1 MGFQKAI
8 RKKVWIKVELSG
20 TSGSGKTMSALRVAT
35 GIYDKCGGEG
45 IAFIS
50 SEGSRSLYYADK
62 YNYDIL
68 ELEDHSP
75 EKYMEA
81 IDEAIRCGYKVIII
95 DSSSHEWQW
104 LNDLH
109 SKMKGNSFTNWAPLK
124 ARHKLFVNKILQCPA
139 HVIVCARSKTEWV
152 LEDKNG
158 KQVPKKAGLGIEGDK
173 QFDYEFTVAL
183 SIDQG
188 THIASVEDGGKDN
201 TGMFDQKYEVLTE
214 KHGEMLYNWANSGE
228 GNAPEVPAQTYQS
241 ADVVANIAAEPVD
254 ELKEIK
260 RQIVARCTQLGGT
273 KHPTLMSVLKGFVP
287 SGNPN
292 AIRDIDKAKEC
303 LEAVNTLE

>member
-1 MGFQKAI
+1 MGFSKAV
-8 RKKVWIKVELSG
+8 RKNVWIKAELSG
-20 TSGSGKTMSALRVAT
+20 TSGSGKTVSALRMAT

-62 YNYDIL
+62 YSYDIL
-68 ELEDHSP
+68 ELDEHSP

-95 DSSSHEWQW
+95 DSSSHEWQY

-152 LEDKNG
+152 MEDKNG

-188 THIASVEDGGKDN
+188 THIASVDDGGKDN
-201 TGMFDQKYEVLTE
+201 TGLFDQKYEVLTE
-214 KHGEMLYNWANSGE
+214 KHGAMLYDWANSGV
-228 GNAPEVPAQTYQS
+228 GVPQNIVPATGVASEVPS
-241 ADVVANIAAEPVD
+241 EKVD

-260 RQIVARCTQLGGT
+260 KQIVARCTELGGT
-273 KHPTLMSVLKGFVP
+273 KHPTLMSVLKEFVP

-292 AIRDIDKAKEC
+292 AIRDLEKAKDC
-303 LEAVNTLE
+303 LKAVNTLE

>member
-1 MGFQKAI
+1 MGFKKAV
-8 RKKVWIKVELSG
+8 REKVWLKVELSG
-20 TSGSGKTMSALRVAT
+20 TSGSGKTKSALRMAT
-35 GIYDKCGGEG
+35 GIVNKCGGEG

-50 SEGSRSLYYADK
+50 SEGSRSLYYADQ
-62 YNYDIL
+62 YEYDIL
-68 ELEDHSP
+68 ELNDYSP
-75 EKYMEA
+75 EEYISA
-81 IDEAIRCGYKVIII
+81 IDEAVGLGYKVIII

-152 LEDKNG
+152 MEDKNG

-188 THIASVEDGGKDN
+188 THIASVDDGGKDN
-201 TGMFDQKYEVLTE
+201 TGLFNQRYEVLTE
-214 KHGEMLYNWANSGE
+214 NHGAMLYEWANSGE
-228 GNAPEVPAQTYQS
+228 VPAPKPEKKPIEPQ
-241 ADVVANIAAEPVD
+241 VPVD
-254 ELKEIK
+254 EAKELKAAI
-260 RQIVARCTQLGGT
+260 IARCNEVGGSKNT
-273 KHPTLMSVLKGFVP
+273 ELMNTLKKFNEK
-287 SGNPN
+287 GNPN
-292 AIRDIDKAKEC
+292 MIKSIDKLREC
-303 LEAVNTLE
+303 LEAVNNVNPL